1 MYQTID
7 NQSNTTQHNNTTMRE
22 QHTQHTQHTTH
33 DNQSHTQQHTS
44 IQKDLQANAHKS
56 II

>member
-33 DNQSHTQQHTS
+33 DNQSHTQQHIS
-44 IQKDLQANAHKS
+44 IQKDSQANAHKS